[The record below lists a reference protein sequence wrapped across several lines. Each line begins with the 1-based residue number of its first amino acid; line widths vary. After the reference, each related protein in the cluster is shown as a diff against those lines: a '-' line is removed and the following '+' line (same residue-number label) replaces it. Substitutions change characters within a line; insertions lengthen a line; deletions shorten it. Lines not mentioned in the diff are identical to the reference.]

1 MEALQNLSLGLIQA
15 LQSLSPTLDSSM
27 KLFTCL
33 GRVEFYLLI
42 IPLIY
47 WTIDYTLGIR
57 ALLLLISID
66 MVGSA
71 LKLLFHQPRPYWI
84 GPVKALSQETSYG
97 IPSTHASDSL
107 PFWGYV
113 AYRLRR
119 TWLWIIAVVMVV
131 FIGLSRIYLGVHF
144 LHDVVFGWMIGG
156 ALLWVFVRSEHA
168 IATWMNKQ
176 GLLGQIGIGFALS
189 LVMILVGQL
198 IKVTLSG
205 MPDPEAWRAYSAQ
218 ARTPTYVFTLAGTL
232 FGAISGYAL
241 MKRYA
246 YFDVAGQRAQRMGRY
261 LLGIIGVGVIYFGL
275 DVVFKLMAADET
287 ALGYVLR
294 YVRSC
299 SVALWVTFA
308 APWAFLRVKLAE
320 LAG

>member
-1 MEALQNLSLGLIQA
+1 
-15 LQSLSPTLDSSM
+15 M
-27 KLFTCL
+27 KLFTFL

-84 GPVKALSQETSYG
+84 GPVKALSQEISYG
-97 IPSTHASDSL
+97 IPSSHASDSL
-107 PFWGYV
+107 AFWGYV

-156 ALLWVFVRSEHA
+156 ALLWVFVRSEQA
-168 IATWMNKQ
+168 IATWMNKH

-205 MPDPEAWRAYSAQ
+205 MPDPEAWRAYAAQ

-246 YFDVAGQRAQRMGRY
+246 HFDVAGRQAPRIGRY

-275 DVVFKLMAADET
+275 DVVFKLMAADQT
-287 ALGYVLR
+287 ALGYILR

>member
-1 MEALQNLSLGLIQA
+1 MEALQNLSFDLIRA
-15 LQSLSPTLDSSM
+15 LQSLSPTLDGFM
-27 KLFTCL
+27 KFFTYL
-33 GRVEFYLLI
+33 GSAEFYLLI
-42 IPLIY
+42 IPLIF
-47 WTIDYTLGIR
+47 WAIDCKLGIR
-57 ALLLLISID
+57 LLLLLISVD

-71 LKLLFHQPRPYWI
+71 LKLLFHQPRPYWV
-84 GPVKALSQETSYG
+84 GPVKALTREASYG
-97 IPSTHASDSL
+97 IPSTHGSDSL
-107 PFWGYV
+107 PLWGNV
-113 AYRLRR
+113 AYRLNRA
-119 TWLWIIAVVMVV
+119 WLRIIAVFAVV
-131 FIGLSRIYLGVHF
+131 FIGVSRLYLGVHF
-144 LHDVVFGWMIGG
+144 LHDVVFGWMVGG
-156 ALLWVFVRSEHA
+156 VLLWAFIKSEHVIGA
-168 IATWMNKQ
+168 WIKKQ
-176 GLLGQIGIGFALS
+176 GLLAQISIGFVLS
-189 LVMILVGQL
+189 LVMILAGQL
-198 IKVTLSG
+198 INVRLSG

-246 YFDVAGQRAQRMGRY
+246 HFDVAGHRAQRIGRY
-261 LLGIIGVGVIYFGL
+261 LLGIFGVGVIYFGL